1 MNDRIRI
8 IGGGISGL
16 YCAYR
21 ILKREPSKKVLVLEK
36 TNRLGGRIETFKD
49 LYMSVESGAGRFH
62 NGNKLL
68 LKLLDELELTEN
80 IVKIGKLRRE
90 SAE

>member
-1 MNDRIRI
+1 MNDIII